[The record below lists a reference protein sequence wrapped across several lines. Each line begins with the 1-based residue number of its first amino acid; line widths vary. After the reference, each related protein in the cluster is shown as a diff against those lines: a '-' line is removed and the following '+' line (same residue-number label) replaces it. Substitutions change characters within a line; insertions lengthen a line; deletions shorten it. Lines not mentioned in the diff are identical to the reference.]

1 MSEPTAEL
9 MVASNRGPLT
19 FSLGPDGRLACKRG
33 GGGLVAGLSAEGIAG
48 RVTWVCAAM
57 SVADRTAARNSP
69 GGRLDLGGYPT
80 LGPLRMLPLDPAMFH
95 RAYNGIANSVLWFV
109 HHLLFDTPMRPEFD
123 NRFARDWEAYQTYN
137 AAFADALA
145 QDAAPGGRVLVQDYH
160 LTLTPALLRAR
171 RPDLRIGHF
180 SHTPWAPPDY
190 YRMLPD
196 DVAIEVLEGVLGADY
211 AGFLTLRWASAFMDC
226 CESFL
231 DATLDRDA
239 LTVQHKGR
247 TVQVGIHPLGA
258 DGEHLRA
265 RAAQPDVAAYR
276 ATLAEVVGDRRLI
289 VRVDRTE
296 LSKNITRGLRAY
308 RELLRHR
315 PEWRG
320 RVVHLACA
328 YPSRHDLPEYRE
340 YSAAVQRI
348 AKEIDDEFGTDTW
361 QPLILAVDDDFPRS
375 LAALRLADVVVV
387 NPIRDGM
394 NLVAK
399 EAPVVSDAGCAL
411 VLSREA
417 GAFDALGADAIAVN
431 PYDVSGTARA
441 MHEAL
446 TMDPAERAE
455 RCARLVANATAC
467 PPRQWFADQVA
478 ALY

>member
-1 MSEPTAEL
+1 MSEPRADL
-9 MVASNRGPLT
+9 LVASNRGPLT
-19 FSLGPDGRLACKRG
+19 FSLGPDGRLACRRG
-33 GGGLVAGLSAEGIAG
+33 GGGLVAALSGEGIAG

-57 SVADRTAARNSP
+57 SVADRTAARNAP
-69 GGRLDLGGYPT
+69 GGRLDLGGYPAI
-80 LGPLRMLPLDPAMFH
+80 GPLRMLPLEPAMFH

-109 HHLLFDTPMRPEFD
+109 HHLLFDTPFRPEFD
-123 NRFARDWEAYQTYN
+123 NRFARDWVAYQAYN
-137 AAFADALA
+137 GAFADALA

-160 LTLTPALLRAR
+160 LTLTPSMLRAR

-196 DVAIEVLEGVLGADY
+196 AIAVEVLEGILGADH
-211 AGFLTLRWASAFMDC
+211 AGFLTARWAGAFMDC
-226 CESFL
+226 CEHFL
-231 DATLDRDA
+231 DATVDRTA
-239 LTVQHKGR
+239 MTVQHKGR
-247 TVQVGIHPLGA
+247 LTRLGVHGLGS
-258 DGEHLRA
+258 DGESLRS
-265 RAAQPDVAAYR
+265 RAGQPDVAAYR
-276 ATLAEVVGDRRLI
+276 ATLAEIIGDRQLI

-387 NPIRDGM
+387 NPLRDGM

-399 EAPVVSDAGCAL
+399 EAPVVSDAGCVL
-411 VLSREA
+411 ILSREA
-417 GAFDALGADAIAVN
+417 GAFDSLGADSIAVN

-446 TMDPAERAE
+446 SMDPTERAE
-455 RCARLVANATAC
+455 RCARLVAAATTC
-467 PPRQWFADQVA
+467 PPGTWFADQVA
-478 ALY
+478 ALD